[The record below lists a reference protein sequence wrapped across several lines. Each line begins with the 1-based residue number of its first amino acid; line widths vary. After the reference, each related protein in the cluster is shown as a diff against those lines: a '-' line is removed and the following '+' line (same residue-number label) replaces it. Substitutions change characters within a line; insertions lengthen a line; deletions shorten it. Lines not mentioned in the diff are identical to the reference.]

1 MTDLV
6 IFENSGE
13 IDTRLISSFG
23 VNVKETDNPIGY
35 FGTGMKYALAILMRE
50 RVSVEIAVGE
60 KTLKVGTVDQTI
72 RGRSFSFITLNGEM
86 LNFTTELG
94 KNWELWMAYR
104 ELYTNCIDEDGQ
116 VYTSESTYRERGTT
130 KIIVDGAAFSKLH
143 QNRDQY
149 FLEGTPLVNDAD
161 VLIHEGGNT
170 AIFFRNIR
178 VFNLPPDSK
187 SLFSYNLQGADLTE
201 DRTLKSTWAALR
213 DITMAWARCTD
224 RDAIRRAITASKG
237 TLERTL
243 DYDYVYRKPSEEFLT
258 VACQVARTNHTDIN
272 PTVLSLVKKHS
283 VPTLPEAIELDP
295 IQEEMLRRALSF
307 WRRAGFNI
315 ATWQIRP
322 VKSLGDGTI
331 GMAKDGVIF
340 ISLEAFET
348 GVKQLAIT
356 LFEEFVHLEF
366 KVFDCTRGMQERLLH
381 IIAKLVEKNTGEP
394 L

>member
-1 MTDLV
+1 MI
-6 IFENSGE
+6 IFQNPGVPD
-13 IDTRLISSFG
+13 IRAFTTIGIS
-23 VNVKETDNPIGY
+23 VKEGENTIGY
-35 FGTGMKYALAILMRE
+35 FGSGFKNAVAIILRH
-50 RVSVEIAVGE
+50 G
-60 KTLKVGTVDQTI
+60 LK
-72 RGRSFSFITLNGEM
+72 ITLYAGTKSYHFGTKTIKVRGESFDLVTMNGEE
-86 LNFTTELG
+86 LGFTT
-94 KNWELWMAYR
+94 KMARNWELWMAYR

-116 VYTSESTYRERGTT
+116 IYTSESAHPERGTT
-130 KIIVDGAAFSKLH
+130 KMIVDGVAFSKLH
-143 QNRDQY
+143 QNRGQY
-149 FLEGTPLVNDAD
+149 FLEGTPLINDAD

-201 DRTLKSTWAALR
+201 DRTLKSTWAAFR

-224 RDAIRRAITASKG
+224 ENAIRKAITANKG
-237 TLERTL
+237 TLENAL

-258 VACQVARTNHTDIN
+258 VARQVARTSHTDIN
-272 PTVLSLVKKHS
+272 PTVLSLMKEHS
-283 VPTLPEAIELDP
+283 VPTLPEAIELDS
-295 IQEEMLRRALSF
+295 IQKEMLRRALSF
-307 WRRAGFNI
+307 WRRAGFDI
-315 ATWQIRP
+315 AVWQIRA